1 MAVSPGLAGSKH
13 QVPSMP
19 SSCDAAMACKDPVV
33 IVSTGYRL
41 PGGIDN
47 DEDLWK
53 ALLAP
58 RATANKLLTTPP
70 ANRWPAPDAVAPHH
84 SNARTLVDL
93 MQSSLLQESTP
104 RGGWIVDGVHSFD
117 PTAFGIP
124 VREAP
129 KVRPSARLLLEC
141 ARDAIYRAGLATSS
155 FRASSTGVYVGTK
168 PEDNWNDLLNASNAP
183 ITEVNDRFI
192 AGATSF
198 GTASARLS
206 SWLGCEGPCMTI
218 DTACSS
224 STVAL
229 HLATQSLLTGES
241 EQCLVGGVTVH
252 AHPSSFHALSA
263 SRMRS
268 TSNQNVGCEVFAD
281 SACGYV
287 PSEGAVVML
296 LMRESAALR
305 RNLPIAARLMGTAT
319 KHLGHSSAGFLAPNA
334 QAEADVMRLA
344 LRAANMDAEDVD
356 VLELHGTGTQVGDVT
371 EASAIQQVFDSDSAS
386 SDSDSRQ
393 ASTRITVTSLKT
405 ALGHTEEVSGLVGI
419 IKMLICLQRNLI
431 PPFLLYGDPNHKIDW
446 LRAAF
451 KLNSTA
457 AILRPS
463 AATRSTTTTT
473 AMINSFGAFGV
484 VSSSV
489 IQSAAQ
495 HLSKRASFLPTLCLS
510 VSARTATQLASF
522 ISHYAD
528 AVERCTAPH
537 DLASLAR
544 RTAGLISSEDP
555 FRFSIPVAGDRG
567 QLISTLRSTAAQA
580 THSGFEKTIARTVV
594 FVFAGQ
600 GRAIATEACQLLW
613 SSNEAIFCRALRD
626 SSSVLG
632 FNVIEHLSDNRPSFH
647 QPTVI
652 ALQLALARLLESW
665 NILPAVVLGH
675 SLGSICAAQMA
686 GFLSIDEALRLAQ
699 KRGQLL
705 EALVDAPGSMLA
717 AKLDR
722 KAASDLLEE
731 LDLPGV
737 VIAVENTARSMV
749 FSGPAESVLDL
760 QAALTRRGFKT
771 RIVNDRFAFHSPQME
786 PISEPL
792 EAFVDELLC
801 ESPENFKLATFPS
814 LISDHTGGQIPK
826 GTRLGGGYWARHA
839 CEAVHF
845 GAALDTVALQADG
858 ATPFYVEVNAFAA
871 AFGGFLSDSTAVVD
885 KTGNIALSNLLA
897 QAFGAGVDV
906 DWNAVHASSPAPRS
920 DGLAHPIP
928 LRRQR
933 YWPSFEVTS
942 PTSLPQG
949 SAVVARHAISSP
961 SLKSI
966 PTLLV
971 PHYASQTIPYEA
983 EAGTVIFETP
993 MGTFGAAVLRGHR
1006 LCGLIVFPIVFMMEY
1021 VLKCCSRHE
1030 RLSSASTL
1038 SNLKFLRPVA
1048 VSDAELESVS
1058 LRLEVE
1064 AHSTFRLFARLP
1076 SQTTASLVVMTGEIG
1091 GQFGVAPA
1099 QAHAKQSDIAPA
1111 LRAPIDETFYAA
1123 LREGS
1128 PFDLSGHFQR
1138 IALRQRRGGDLNV
1151 TFGASLCEPS
1161 SWMFDPGAMD
1171 ACMHAC
1177 ASTQQRHLKTLLLP
1191 SALERFSLIL
1201 PGADWGDTR
1210 ATVRLVD
1217 ERPVDWFVHNGEQT
1231 IAAAQ
1236 GLHCIDVPLRVIT
1249 ASISDKDKRRNAS
1262 FSPPAVSHSQVDSLP
1277 ERSLPPF
1284 DHFVAQRTWKP
1295 VRSRALTSARTTH
1308 SSFTILADDVELA
1321 KELLNLSGADGRVI
1335 TSRQDVYE
1343 NLRSH
1348 HSVELISSA
1357 ADDVAM
1363 SKALSRNAGSSSG
1376 KQALICAWPL
1386 SVIDASPELAMD
1398 HVDLISARLLSLM
1411 KALVNQTSAWSAV
1424 VITRDALHGHV
1435 TSPSGVISST
1445 LHGMVSGFA
1454 NELRGRT
1461 TCVALD
1467 TCALLRPAQ
1476 IASATEEILALSAQ
1490 SLPPGP
1496 FRYEIVDGVVRRLAP
1511 SLDKYQPAQ
1520 IQHRLPS
1527 EGTWVITGAS
1537 GTIMTVILP
1546 WLVKSQRIQ
1555 QVAIFGRRKQ
1565 DPNYLADVRKRLPAD
1580 VQVHYETVD
1589 LHSSFSVSNAMKR
1602 VPGTVKGIVHAAG
1615 VTRPALVRVQ
1625 SREAYDEV
1633 FAPKVK
1639 GAWNLHQHAP
1649 STLEHF
1655 VLFSTF
1661 ATVNVFPAMTNYL
1674 AANFFLNSLASFRRT
1689 QGLPAMAIG
1698 FGSWPGSPM
1707 LDGLSPALNAECP
1720 PLVDTK
1726 AYREIE
1732 KLMLMESPPA
1742 MLYLATLAH
1751 DMVDD
1756 PHSKYRLDPQWR
1768 HLLDS
1773 LASQR
1778 SASSPRLPAAASTIV
1793 DDFTGAL
1800 AELPASLVQS
1810 GTVAVQMQEPAI
1822 PSPPAPPAAN
1832 GLSTSASPSPRLLE
1846 EESDLEAP
1854 ARIAP
1859 GADPRHVARDIK
1871 ELVLHIFGFHDDH
1884 AREEFRDD
1892 QRLET
1897 YGWDSLY
1904 HLELTSQVKE
1914 KLGIELPESLDT
1926 GMATLQEI
1934 CAVAADALIA
1944 VNHKP

>member
-1 MAVSPGLAGSKH
+1 
-13 QVPSMP
+13 MP
-19 SSCDAAMACKDPVV
+19 SSSNHNAAVACKDPVV
-33 IVSTGYRL
+33 IVSAGYRL

-58 RATANKLLTTPP
+58 RTTANKLLTTPP
-70 ANRWPAPDAVAPHH
+70 ADRWPAADAFAPHH
-84 SNARTLVDL
+84 SNARTLVHL
-93 MQSSLLQESTP
+93 MQSPLLQESSP

-296 LMRESAALR
+296 IMRESAALR
-305 RNLPIAARLMGTAT
+305 RNLPIAARVMGTAT

-344 LRAANMDAEDVD
+344 LRAANMDAQDVD

-386 SDSDSRQ
+386 SDSDSQ
-393 ASTRITVTSLKT
+393 HASTRVTVTSLKT

-446 LRAAF
+446 LRAAL

-457 AILRPS
+457 AILRPP
-463 AATRSTTTTT
+463 AATRSTTTT

-495 HLSKRASFLPTLCLS
+495 HLSTRASSLPTLCLS
-510 VSARTATQLASF
+510 VSARTATQLASL

-544 RTAGLISSEDP
+544 RAAALISSEDA
-555 FRFSIPVAGDRG
+555 FRFSIPVA
-567 QLISTLRSTAAQA
+567 
-580 THSGFEKTIARTVV
+580 
-594 FVFAGQ
+594 
-600 GRAIATEACQLLW
+600 
-613 SSNEAIFCRALRD
+613 
-626 SSSVLG
+626 
-632 FNVIEHLSDNRPSFH
+632 
-647 QPTVI
+647 
-652 ALQLALARLLESW
+652 
-665 NILPAVVLGH
+665 
-675 SLGSICAAQMA
+675 
-686 GFLSIDEALRLAQ
+686 
-699 KRGQLL
+699 
-705 EALVDAPGSMLA
+705 

-722 KAASDLLEE
+722 EAASDLLEE

-737 VIAVENTARSMV
+737 VIAVENAARSMV

-771 RIVNDRFAFHSPQME
+771 RVVNDRFAFHSPQME

-801 ESPENFKLATFPS
+801 ESPENSKLATFPS

-845 GAALDTVALQADG
+845 AAALDTIALQADG
-858 ATPFYVEVNAFAA
+858 ATPFFVEVNAFAA
-871 AFGGFLSDSTAVVD
+871 AFGGFLSESTAVVD

-906 DWNAVHASSPAPRS
+906 DWKAVHASSPAPRS

-933 YWPSFEVTS
+933 YWPSFEVTP

-961 SLKSI
+961 SLKSTS
-966 PTLLV
+966 TLLV
-971 PHYASQTIPYEA
+971 PHYASQTMPHET
-983 EAGTVIFETP
+983 EAGTVIYETP
-993 MGTFGAAVLRGHR
+993 MGKFGAAVLRGHR

-1021 VLKCCSRHE
+1021 VFKCCSRHE
-1030 RLSSASTL
+1030 RLSSTSTL

-1064 AHSTFRLFARLP
+1064 AHSTFKLFARLP
-1076 SQTTASLVVMTGEIG
+1076 SQTTATLLVMTGEIG
-1091 GQFGVAPA
+1091 GKFGVAPA
-1099 QAHAKQSDIAPA
+1099 QAHAKQVDIAPA
-1111 LRAPIDETFYAA
+1111 LRAPIDEAFYAA

-1138 IALRQRRGGDLNV
+1138 IALRQRQGGELNV

-1201 PGADWGDTR
+1201 PGVEWGDTR
-1210 ATVRLVD
+1210 AKVRLVN
-1217 ERPVDWFVHNGEQT
+1217 ERPVDWFVRNGEQT

-1249 ASISDKDKRRNAS
+1249 ASSSDKDKRGNAS
-1262 FSPPAVSHSQVDSLP
+1262 FSPPAVSRPQVDSP
-1277 ERSLPPF
+1277 PARSLPPF

-1295 VRSRALTSARTTH
+1295 VRSRALTSARATH
-1308 SSFTILADDVELA
+1308 SSFTILVDDVELA
-1321 KELLNLSGADGRVI
+1321 KELLVLSGADGRVI
-1335 TSRQDVYE
+1335 TSRQEVYE
-1343 NLRSH
+1343 MLRSH

-1363 SKALSRNAGSSSG
+1363 SKALSRNDGSSSG

-1386 SVIDASPELAMD
+1386 GVIDVSPESAMD

-1467 TCALLRPAQ
+1467 TSALLRPAQ

-1537 GTIMTVILP
+1537 GTIMTAILP
-1546 WLVKSQRIQ
+1546 WLVTSQRVQ
-1555 QVAIFGRRKQ
+1555 QVAIFGRRKR
-1565 DPNYLADVRKRLPAD
+1565 DPDYLADVRKRLPAG

-1589 LHSSFSVSNAMKR
+1589 LHSSSSVSNAMNR
-1602 VPGTVKGIVHAAG
+1602 LPGTVKGIVHAAG
-1615 VTRPALVRVQ
+1615 VTRPALVRGQ

-1661 ATVNVFPAMTNYL
+1661 ATVNVFPAMTNYI

-1732 KLMLMESPPA
+1732 KLMLMQRPPA
-1742 MLYLATLAH
+1742 MIYLATLAH

-1778 SASSPRLPAAASTIV
+1778 SASSPRLPAAASTSV
-1793 DDFTGAL
+1793 DDITGAL
-1800 AELPASLVQS
+1800 AELPASLMQS
-1810 GTVAVQMQEPAI
+1810 DSAAVQLQEPAT
-1822 PSPPAPPAAN
+1822 PSPPAPPASN
-1832 GLSTSASPSPRLLE
+1832 GFSTSVFPSPRLLE
-1846 EESDLEAP
+1846 ASELEAA

-1859 GADPRHVARDIK
+1859 GAEARHVTRDIR

-1934 CAVAADALIA
+1934 CAAAAEALA